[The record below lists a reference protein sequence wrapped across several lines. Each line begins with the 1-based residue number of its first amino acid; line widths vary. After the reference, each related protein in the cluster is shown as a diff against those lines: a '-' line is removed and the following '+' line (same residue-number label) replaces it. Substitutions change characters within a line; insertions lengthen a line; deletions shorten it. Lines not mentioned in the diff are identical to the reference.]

1 MRVIGSPRH
10 RDTVMVVVMA
20 MIVMLSHGN
29 VFLVVVILAARLS
42 TEAHFDKID
51 CEI

>member
-1 MRVIGSPRH
+1 MV
-10 RDTVMVVVMA
+10 VVVMA

-29 VFLVVVILAARLS
+29 VFLMVVILAARLS
-42 TEAHFDKID
+42 TEAHFDRID